1 MEDHKIEVIEL
12 IEEAHDNGARYSK
25 ACQVAG
31 ISLRTLQRWKHCGV
45 KDNRKGAK
53 KLVVRKLSVPC
64 RNEIVAQ
71 CNSERFQDLNPHE
84 IVPML
89 LNDGVYLG
97 SVSTF
102 YRVLK
107 AENLVH
113 HRSNTKPRNG
123 CGKPQEQLATASDQ
137 VYCWDITWLPRT
149 IKGLFYYAYVVIDIF
164 DRNIVGW
171 AIHEEESERH
181 SRDLFHRTLQG
192 KKVALRALHADNGHP
207 MKGITLMSLLRELMV
222 EVSHNRPRVSNDNPF
237 IESLFK
243 TLKYR
248 VNYPLR
254 FRDIDHAREWMASF
268 VRWYNTEHLHS
279 AIGHVTPQ
287 QLRSGE
293 AERIFERRNAV
304 MQQARAAY
312 PERWGSR
319 PMKFWESPAKVVLNP
334 DKEG

>member
-1 MEDHKIEVIEL
+1 MPL
-12 IEEAHDNGARYSK
+12 
-25 ACQVAG
+25 
-31 ISLRTLQRWKHCGV
+31 
-45 KDNRKGAK
+45 
-53 KLVVRKLSVPC
+53 
-64 RNEIVAQ
+64 
-71 CNSERFQDLNPHE
+71 
-84 IVPML
+84 L
-89 LNDGVYLG
+89 LNEGIYLA

-123 CGKPQEQLATASDQ
+123 CGKPPEHLATGSDQ

-149 IKGLFYYAYVVIDIF
+149 IKGLFFYAYVVIDIF
-164 DRNIVGW
+164 DKTIVGW
-171 AIHEEESERH
+171 AVHDEEHDRH
-181 SRDLFHRTLQG
+181 AKDLFQRTLQS
-192 KKVALRALHADNGHP
+192 KTVKLRALHADNSNP
-207 MKGITLMSLLRELMV
+207 MKGITLMALLRELNV

-254 FRDIDHAREWMASF
+254 FRDQVHAREWMAGF
-268 VRWYNTEHLHS
+268 VNWYNTEHLHS
-279 AIGHVTPQ
+279 SIGHVTPQ
-287 QLRSGE
+287 QLRTGE
-293 AERIFERRNAV
+293 AELIFGRRNAV

-319 PMKFWESPAKVVLNP
+319 PAKLWESPKAIVLNP
-334 DKEG
+334 EKER